1 MSTDRAAH
9 RPPQGLLP
17 VLATPFRDDG
27 TLDVEGVRRLVRFQ
41 VACGADGV
49 AVFGMASEGFA
60 LTTRDREEM
69 LVAVVDEAAGR
80 VPVIAGVNAT
90 STVTAIEQA
99 AVAADLGAE
108 HLMVLPPYMIAP
120 TPAQLLEFYSDVAD
134 ATPAQVMLQDAP
146 VPTGVA
152 LPVSVIGELSR
163 HDRITSVKVE
173 APPTAPKVAA
183 VVREVADRAVV
194 IGGQNAFF
202 LVEELRAGAVGTMPA
217 CELTDILGWVLSAA
231 GAGDWTR
238 ARREHG
244 RLLPLIRFGMQ
255 GGIAWAVHKQVL
267 VRRGVIA
274 SARVR
279 LPAQPIDEAS
289 ASLLDDLL
297 DDLDLPGYAA
307 LVRDAA

>member
-1 MSTDRAAH
+1 MSTDHPALP
-9 RPPQGLLP
+9 PPQGLLP
-17 VLATPFRDDG
+17 VLATPFHDDG

-60 LTTRDREEM
+60 LTTRDRDQV
-69 LVAVVDEAAGR
+69 LAAVIDEAAGR

-99 AVAADLGAE
+99 VAAADLGAE
-108 HLMVLPPYMIAP
+108 HLMVLPPYMIVP
-120 TPAQLLEFYSDVAD
+120 TPAQLLEFYADVAD

-146 VPTGVA
+146 GPTGVA
-152 LPVSVIGELSR
+152 LPVGVIGELSR

-202 LVEELRAGAVGTMPA
+202 VVEELRGGAVGTMPA
-217 CELTDILGWVLSAA
+217 CELTDVLGTVLSAA
-231 GAGDWTR
+231 AAGDWTR
-238 ARREHG
+238 ARLEHA

-279 LPAQPIDEAS
+279 LPAQPMDDES

-307 LVRDAA
+307 MVRDAA